1 MNSHSAHTGD
11 ATATIERATKTSKR
25 SKLARIVSSATAVGV
40 LSGLVLAA
48 PAPATAPATT
58 VPATP
63 TAKPRVPFAKKTITV
78 GYSAQGRKITAK
90 RQGPADAP
98 YVLLALGQMH
108 GSEPKG
114 QPVIRAL
121 RALKISAKSN
131 VQIWSI
137 STMNPDGAKR
147 GSRSNARGVDL
158 NRNFPTNWK
167 RTGKGTF
174 YSGKSRASERETKAV
189 MKFVDQL
196 KPNAVLSFHQH
207 ANTVFSVCSKTSRAW
222 VRRTGKVMRLPVPN
236 IAKANCKKDAA
247 TYNGTF
253 NEWFVDEKK
262 YGVFATVELPTSR
275 RISNAAI
282 KRYAK
287 NTRTLAYEV
296 PRFVS

>member
-1 MNSHSAHTGD
+1 MTRIESPTI
-11 ATATIERATKTSKR
+11 TAKH
-25 SKLARIVSSATAVGV
+25 SKLARIVSFATAIGV
-40 LSGLVLAA
+40 LGGLVLAA
-48 PAPATAPATT
+48 PVATASVPATT
-58 VPATP
+58 VPAAQ
-63 TAKPRVPFAKKTITV
+63 TAKPRVPFTKKTVTV
-78 GYSAQGRKITAK
+78 GYSQQGRKITAK
-90 RQGPADAP
+90 RQGPANAP

-114 QPVIRAL
+114 RPVITAL
-121 RALKISAKSN
+121 RALKISAKSK

-167 RTGKGTF
+167 RTGKGT
-174 YSGKSRASERETKAV
+174 YYAGKSRASERETKAV
-189 MKFVDQL
+189 MKFVKQL

-207 ANTVFSVCSKTSRAW
+207 ANTVFSVCSKPSRSW
-222 VRRTGKVMRLPVPN
+222 VRRTGKVMRLPVPS

-247 TYNGTF
+247 TYSGTF

-275 RISNAAI
+275 RVTKAAI